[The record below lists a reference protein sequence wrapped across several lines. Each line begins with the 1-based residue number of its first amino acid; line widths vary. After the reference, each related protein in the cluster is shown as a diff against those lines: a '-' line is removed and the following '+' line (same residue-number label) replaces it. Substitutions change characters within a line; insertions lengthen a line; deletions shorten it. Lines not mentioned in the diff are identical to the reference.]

1 MRLKSARSNTRFT
14 PSHHVEREVHDL
26 CTCSSPDIQ
35 DFHAR
40 MMLDLSRRDV
50 YSGIKPKGAQLSA
63 VRASSASGQGTNAES
78 SASTLLLKNLR
89 LFNGSAVLDDNVCI
103 LIKGGVIDSL
113 LPANTEVEGAVVI
126 DCGRRVVMP
135 GLIDAH
141 WHTTLAGIT
150 QLDAM
155 SADPGYIHLVAAR
168 EAEST
173 LMRGFTTVRDP
184 GGPSFALKRAI
195 DEGVIAGPRIYP
207 SGAMISQTSGH
218 GDFRMRSEIPRSS
231 LRPLSVTE
239 QLGAAAIAD
248 GDAEVLRRA
257 REQLM
262 LGASQLKLMA
272 GGGVAST
279 YDHLDSTQ
287 FMESELRMAVEA
299 AADWGTYVMVHAYTP
314 RSIQRAIRAGVKS
327 IEHGQLADEE
337 TARMM
342 ADNDI
347 WWSLQ
352 PFLQDE
358 DANVYPDPVR
368 RERQRVVAEGT
379 ARAYEF
385 AQRFNIKTAWGTD
398 VLFNPQKT
406 STQGRQL
413 AKLTR
418 FYAAHD
424 VVNMAT
430 KMNGDLLGL
439 SGARNPYPGK
449 IGRIEAGALAD
460 LLVVEGDPTVSLG
473 FLEAP
478 DATLSMIMKGGKIYK
493 KNF

>member
-1 MRLKSARSNTRFT
+1 MPAYLRHLPTYGIELNT
-14 PSHHVEREVHDL
+14 HDL
-26 CTCSSPDIQ
+26 CTCSSPQIQ
-35 DFHAR
+35 NFHQR
-40 MMLDLSRRDV
+40 MMIDLSQRDAF
-50 YSGIKPKGAQLSA
+50 SNLTPKNTRLPGSN
-63 VRASSASGQGTNAES
+63 VSTISGQSTDAGGARCDILLTNI
-78 SASTLLLKNLR
+78 R
-89 LFNGSAVLDDNVCI
+89 LFDGGPVLNEQVCL
-103 LIKGGVIDSL
+103 LIKDGVIDSL
-113 LPANTEVEGAVVI
+113 LPVNTTVAGAMVI

-150 QLDAM
+150 ELDAM
-155 SADPGYIHLVAAR
+155 SADPGYIHLIAAR
-168 EAEST
+168 EAEKT

-195 DEGVIAGPRIYP
+195 DEGIVIGPRIYP

-218 GDFRMRSEIPRSS
+218 GDFRMRSEVPRSALRS
-231 LRPLSVTE
+231 LSFAE
-239 QLGAAAIAD
+239 QIGAAEIAD
-248 GDAEVLRRA
+248 GDAEVLRRT

-262 LGASQLKLMA
+262 LGASQIKLLA
-272 GGGVAST
+272 GGGVASIH
-279 YDHLDSTQ
+279 DHLESTQ
-287 FMESELRMAVEA
+287 FMESELKMAVDA
-299 AADWGTYVMVHAYTP
+299 AADWGTYVMVHAYMP

-337 TARMM
+337 TVRMM

-398 VLFNPQKT
+398 VLFNPEKT
-406 STQGRQL
+406 ASQGRQL
-413 AKLTR
+413 TKLTR
-418 FYAAHD
+418 FYAPHE
-424 VVNMAT
+424 VLNMAT
-430 KMNGDLLGL
+430 KQNGELLGM
-439 SGARNPYPGK
+439 SGACNPYPGK
-449 IGRIEAGALAD
+449 IGQIEAGALAD
-460 LLVVEGDPTVSLG
+460 LLVVDGDPTKSLG
-473 FLEAP
+473 FLEDP
-478 DATLSMIMKGGKIYK
+478 DKNIAVIIKGGKVYK
-493 KNF
+493 KSF

>member
-1 MRLKSARSNTRFT
+1 MPAYSRHMPTHNIEL
-14 PSHHVEREVHDL
+14 PPHDR
-26 CTCSSPDIQ
+26 CTCCSPLIQ
-35 DFHAR
+35 DFHQR
-40 MMLDLSRRDV
+40 MMIDLSQRDV
-50 YSGIKPKGAQLSA
+50 FSHLKPKGARLPGSNVSTISA
-63 VRASSASGQGTNAES
+63 RSTDAGDAMRDILLTNI
-78 SASTLLLKNLR
+78 R
-89 LFNGSAVLDDNVCI
+89 LFDGSPVLNEQVSL
-103 LIKGGVIDSL
+103 LIKDGVINAL
-113 LPANTEVEGAVVI
+113 LSVNATVEGATVI

-141 WHTTLAGIT
+141 WHTTLAAIT
-150 QLDAM
+150 ELDAM
-155 SADPGYIHLVAAR
+155 SAEPGYIHLIAAR
-168 EAEST
+168 EAEKT

-195 DEGVIAGPRIYP
+195 DEGVVIGPRIYP

-218 GDFRMRSEIPRSS
+218 GDFRMRSEVPRTALRS
-231 LRPLSVTE
+231 LSFAE
-239 QLGAAAIAD
+239 QIGAAEIAD
-248 GDAEVLRRA
+248 GDAEVLRRT

-262 LGASQLKLMA
+262 LGASQIKLLA
-272 GGGVAST
+272 GGGVASIH
-279 YDHLDSTQ
+279 DHLDSTQ
-287 FMESELRMAVEA
+287 FMESELKMAVEA

-337 TARMM
+337 TVRMM

-398 VLFNPQKT
+398 VLFNPEKT
-406 STQGRQL
+406 ASQGRQL

-418 FYAAHD
+418 FYAPNE
-424 VVNMAT
+424 VLNMAT
-430 KMNGDLLGL
+430 KLNGELLGL
-439 SGARNPYPGK
+439 SGLRNPYPGK
-449 IGRIEAGALAD
+449 IGQIEIGALAD
-460 LLVVEGDPTVSLG
+460 LLVVDGDPTKSLE
-473 FLEAP
+473 FLDDP
-478 DATLSMIMKGGKIYK
+478 DRNIAVIIKDGKVYK
-493 KNF
+493 KSF